1 MKHFKAAT
9 VVLLAI
15 TYVISFTV
23 AAPSKTPINAEACE
37 TLIPPHEG
45 VEPKNNTLFDF
56 IYRDAGDGT
65 YVVVISGAQ
74 SGASFGGFF
83 VQARPASNPWSYET
97 FGRFETLSTKAQ
109 PFTCRTQDDMI
120 RHANNQTV
128 QFVQARWI
136 PPQGP
141 VSVVFRGT
149 VVQSVG
155 EISENLITD
164 PLVIN

>member
-1 MKHFKAAT
+1 MRCFIIISL
-9 VVLLAI
+9 VAI
-15 TYVISFTV
+15 IYAN
-23 AAPSKTPINAEACE
+23 AAPSNTIHDNIEACE

-45 VEPKNNTLFDF
+45 AEPRNNTLFDF

-65 YVVVISGAQ
+65 YVIVISGAQ
-74 SGASFGGFF
+74 TGSSFGGFF

-97 FGRFETLSTKAQ
+97 FGRWEALSSKEQ
-109 PFTCRTQDDMI
+109 PFTCLSQNDMI

-136 PPQGP
+136 PPSDA
-141 VSVVFRGT
+141 VTIVFRGT

-155 EISENLITD
+155 EISANLITE
-164 PLVIN
+164 PLIIN